1 MFIFLSFFM
10 IDDEGLFE
18 DLDGGGS
25 TSCSSSSLTSMAFDV
40 TGFKLAFAIALR
52 RVSKTRANS
61 FQNSVKEH
69 FDI

>member
-25 TSCSSSSLTSMAFDV
+25 ASCSSSSSTSMDFDV
-40 TGFKLAFAIALR
+40 TGFKLAFTIALR
-52 RVSKTRANS
+52 QVSKTQANS
-61 FQNSVKEH
+61 FRNSVKEH